1 MLKNNLTLLAIIG
14 GIALIYVTFAGS
26 QHAKVLSDT
35 MTVAQVVQEFNDTK
49 RIIASTGN
57 VPVETIPEI
66 SEEDL
71 LASMGHLYAASDAT
85 SGQKQTLEAAIC
97 TQRLPVCTH
106 IRVADT
112 GELDSQEK
120 AQLEL
125 RFVHSET
132 SHWFSS
138 DEILPGFGVPLEL

>member
-1 MLKNNLTLLAIIG
+1 MLKDNLTSLAIIG
-14 GIALIYVTFAGS
+14 GIALIYLTFAGS

-71 LASMGHLYAASDAT
+71 LASMGHLYGASDAT

-106 IRVADT
+106 IRVSET
-112 GELDSQEK
+112 GELDAQEH
-120 AQLEL
+120 ARLEL
-125 RFVHSET
+125 RFVHSKT
-132 SHWFSS
+132 SHWFSRNG
-138 DEILPGFGVPLEL
+138 ILPGFAVPLEL